1 MIVIVNGKIV
11 MFGIFIELESVIGK
25 ISLNVFERWQILD
38 NSIFIK
44 TNNTGMKCVV
54 CLILDF
60 KFVVLSLR
68 VF

>member
-25 ISLNVFERWQILD
+25 IFLNVFERWQILD

-44 TNNTGMKCVV
+44 TNNTWMKCVI
-54 CLILDF
+54 CLIFDF

>member
-25 ISLNVFERWQILD
+25 ISLKVFERWQILN

-44 TNNTGMKCVV
+44 ANNTGMQCVV
-54 CLILDF
+54 CLIFDF
-60 KFVVLSLR
+60 KFVVLSL
-68 VF
+68 